1 MSRLFPEP
9 RVITLAPATGG
20 IEALKA
26 SGLPKGRVSVVL
38 SNHFV
43 RYALVPWSAA
53 LSGAAEETAYVR
65 HYFVRVYGDRAKA
78 WSFRASPAPSG
89 MPRLCSA
96 VDTILLEELKRI
108 FSKSKAKLVSV
119 QPELMSTFNRWR
131 GKVPAT
137 GAWLV
142 MADAERACIG
152 LHAKGNWQAVN
163 NARGEW
169 LPLLERERHR
179 IGGALPDVVLL
190 HSDQALRVDAAG
202 WKVQQLAA

>member
-1 MSRLFPEP
+1 LFPEP